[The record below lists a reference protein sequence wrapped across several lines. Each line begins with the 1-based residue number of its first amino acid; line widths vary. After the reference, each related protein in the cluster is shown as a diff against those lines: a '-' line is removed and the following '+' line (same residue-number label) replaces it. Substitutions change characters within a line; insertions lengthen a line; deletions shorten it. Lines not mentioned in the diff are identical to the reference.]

1 MLVVSVEYW
10 ILDVPLAPPDE
21 HPTSNIQHCCLRLD
35 CAIAMKTSGT
45 AKKNSPLPA
54 VGGYGKNARFV
65 WRKLTTVK
73 WEDVWIERLGWLG
86 QRLVMVTLAGSRALR
101 IEAYHVTRAEG
112 EMLLQKF
119 GGAVRAA
126 RPLTKKELEPKVRPP
141 LRVRGKLL
149 VVSTEK
155 ERALAKKRH
164 PKIPALLIPA
174 TVAFGTGEHATT
186 ATCLRVLADV
196 AKELRGTE
204 WDALDIGTG
213 SGILALAARIL
224 GARKVEAGDFDP
236 TAVRVAKENA
246 VANKIRGVLFSR
258 MDVLKSIAPRRWP
271 VVLANV
277 FSTTLIAAA
286 QRIARAVERG
296 GRLILSGILREQAPE
311 VAAAFARQGFSVE
324 RTVRK
329 GKWVTMLLRCV

>member
-1 MLVVSVEYW
+1 
-10 ILDVPLAPPDE
+10 
-21 HPTSNIQHCCLRLD
+21 
-35 CAIAMKTSGT
+35 MKTSGT
-45 AKKNSPLPA
+45 AKKNSPPPS
-54 VGGYGKNARFV
+54 VVGYGSRFV

-73 WEDVWIERLGWLG
+73 WEDEWLERLGWLG

-101 IEAYHVTRAEG
+101 IEAYHVTREEAAT
-112 EMLLQKF
+112 LLREF

-126 RPLTKKELEPKVRPP
+126 RPLTKKELEPKPRPP

-155 ERALAKKRH
+155 ELALAAKQH

-186 ATCLRVLADV
+186 ATCLRLLADV
-196 AKELRGTE
+196 AKELRGHE

-213 SGILALAARIL
+213 SGILALAARIF

-246 VANKIRGVLFSR
+246 VANNIRGVHFARS
-258 MDVLKSIAPRRWP
+258 DVLKWSAPRRWP
-271 VVLANV
+271 VVVANV
-277 FSTTLIAAA
+277 FSTTLIQAAP
-286 QRIARAVERG
+286 RIARAVEKG
-296 GRLILSGILREQAPE
+296 GRLILSGILRGQAPE
-311 VAAAFARQGFSVE
+311 VAAAFASRGFSVE
-324 RTVRK
+324 RAVRK
-329 GKWVTMLLRCV
+329 GKWVTLLTRRAKAR

>member
-1 MLVVSVEYW
+1 MRKV
-10 ILDVPLAPPDE
+10 
-21 HPTSNIQHCCLRLD
+21 
-35 CAIAMKTSGT
+35 
-45 AKKNSPLPA
+45 
-54 VGGYGKNARFV
+54 ARFV

-73 WEDVWIERLGWLG
+73 WEDVWLERLGWLG

-101 IEAYHVTRAEG
+101 IEAYHVTRTEAG
-112 EMLLQKF
+112 TLMQKF
-119 GGAVRAA
+119 GGTIRVA
-126 RPLTKKELEPKVRPP
+126 RPLTKKELEPKVRAP

-155 ERALAKKRH
+155 ERALAEKRH

-196 AKELRGTE
+196 AKEFRGTE

-213 SGILALAARIL
+213 SGILALAARIF
-224 GARKVEAGDFDP
+224 GARKVEASDFDS

-246 VANKIRGVLFSR
+246 VANEIRGVRFFR
-258 MDVLKSIAPRRWP
+258 MDVLKWTAPRRWP

-286 QRIARAVERG
+286 PRIARAVEKG
-296 GRLILSGILREQAPE
+296 GRLILSGILREQESE
-311 VAAAFARQGFSVE
+311 VLAAFRKQGCRLE
-324 RTVRK
+324 RAVRK
-329 GKWVTMLLRCV
+329 GKWVTLLTRRAPS